1 MLREQGFGTIEDLG
15 LAELSERYYGVLKAG
30 IPIGPG
36 AHVVRARKTR

>member
-1 MLREQGFGTIEDLG
+1 MLREHGFGTIEDLG

-36 AHVVRARKTR
+36 AHVVRAQR